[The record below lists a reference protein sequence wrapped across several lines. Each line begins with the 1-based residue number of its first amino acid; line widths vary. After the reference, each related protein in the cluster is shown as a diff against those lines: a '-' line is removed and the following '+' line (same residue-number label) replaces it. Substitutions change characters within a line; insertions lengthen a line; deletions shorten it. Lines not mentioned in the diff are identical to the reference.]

1 MIQRLAALRV
11 MSDDFFQNSF
21 FERKIVIFTLQ
32 FDKIILYVKPQP
44 YRVKTSVEVVVIV
57 FFSTSNHNKTIRAF
71 EVGQLL
77 LFFFL
82 HQTTTLSEIVAPP
95 QRLLLFFFLHQTT
108 TDMRKE
114 FIAGLLLLFFFLH
127 QTTTRCFVHHISIQL
142 LLFFFLH
149 QTTTR
154 CQ

>member
-57 FFSTSNHNKTIRAF
+57 FFSTSNHNALTIAHPLYAVVIVF
-71 EVGQLL
+71 FSTSNHNGVTDHATTTKLL

-82 HQTTTLSEIVAPP
+82 HQTTTGEYGATTNDV
-95 QRLLLFFFLHQTT
+95 LLLFFFLHQTT
-108 TDMRKE
+108 T
-114 FIAGLLLLFFFLH
+114 
-127 QTTTRCFVHHISIQL
+127 
-142 LLFFFLH
+142 
-149 QTTTR
+149 
-154 CQ
+154 